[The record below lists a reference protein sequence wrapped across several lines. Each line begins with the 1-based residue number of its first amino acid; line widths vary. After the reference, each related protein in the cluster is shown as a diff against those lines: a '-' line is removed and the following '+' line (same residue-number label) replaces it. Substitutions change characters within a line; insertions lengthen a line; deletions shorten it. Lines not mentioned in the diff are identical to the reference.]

1 MKVLVIKEFMDKKEN
16 TLRKVNEEFIA
27 SKERVEEINS
37 TSFGVLVKEVE
48 EKGAEND
55 KRTTKRTHKVSPK
68 NND

>member
-1 MKVLVIKEFMDKKEN
+1 MDE
-16 TLRKVNEEFIA
+16 
-27 SKERVEEINS
+27 
-37 TSFGVLVKEVE
+37 LVKEVE